1 MRFNKSPSPVGA
13 TSARPATGKSQSQ
26 DAITEALANYRG
38 VQAQLPANADLHY
51 KIAKTLRLM
60 DKNDD
65 AEAAYRRA
73 IELQPTHV
81 AALTDCADLLLE
93 SGRSELAIPLY
104 QAALLLEQNSS
115 VALHGLGT
123 ALRAIGHLELAMDA
137 YGKMLANLPN
147 SAVAHNNVGS
157 IQQAQ
162 GQIEEAMQS
171 FRRALELD
179 PRLTNAH
186 YNLGICLTNLGRFDE
201 SLASTEKALQID
213 PGHLQANTN
222 MSSVLFTQG
231 HKAEAINHAS
241 LALKDNP
248 QWEYLHSNLL
258 FYISHSEQCDPA
270 EMFAEHLRFG
280 AQFEAPL
287 RAGWPR
293 HANVRDPERR
303 LRVGFVSA
311 DLHSHAVASFITPIM
326 ENLCHAPGLEIF
338 AYANSLHDDAVSRHL
353 QELVSV
359 WRQVELLS
367 HEELAQMITSDA
379 IDILVDLSG
388 HTGHNRLL
396 AFARKPAPLQAS
408 WIGYP
413 GTTGL
418 QAMDYYL
425 SDRFFSPPG
434 LLDDQLTEKLVCL
447 PASAPFLP
455 AHNAPAIN
463 HLPASK
469 NGHITFGSFNR
480 ASKLSIEVVACWS
493 RLLRALPGAR
503 MLLAAMPDTQ
513 VSDRLRSWF
522 ASEGISADRLSFHG
536 RTNTHDYL
544 ALHHLV
550 DICLDTF
557 PYTGGTTTCHALW
570 MGVPTLT
577 MPGRSLPGRASAA
590 VNLQMGLNDFIA
602 RDVDDFVSKGVQ
614 AAGNIAHL
622 AALRAEMRARVEN
635 APMGQPALIAAGV
648 ELAMRTMWQRW
659 CDNLPAESFEVEIG
673 QGQHQRRSLG
683 INSQQEVNVE
693 AAILL
698 AIEHHQAGR
707 FVEAETLYIAV
718 IRSQPQHAIA
728 NHNMG
733 LLAGQLGFHDKA
745 LDYLQAAF
753 SAHPSEHQFCLS
765 YAQGLLQ
772 AGLPL
777 QALDVIN
784 NAIANGMDEAAAQAT
799 LQRIHAAITPV
810 NEFGTVQTE
819 QYPTPGGDAKAG
831 SAQQD
836 AAPTTLE
843 YRVNTASANPM
854 TIANM
859 NISTEDNF
867 LGVSEDN
874 PYAKQ
879 FLVLSYADGS
889 FSTIPHQFFRDWL
902 DEEPQFGSFYI
913 GRCSGLGVGSLVKYD
928 SNAQSLCIGRY
939 VAGGLRLRFL
949 LNGQHESRTISTSM
963 FSAQNLGLR
972 NAPPPQYADSI
983 IKNDVWLG
991 DEVMMLGGG
1000 IIENGC
1006 IIGARSLLPP
1016 NFRSEPYGIYAGSP
1030 ARLIR
1035 FRFSEKV
1042 RAALLELAWWEMPLT
1057 WLKENNDYFL
1067 LDMTAPDEQVLP
1079 IIALLRI
1086 SRDKFLAEATPDADI

>member
-1 MRFNKSPSPVGA
+1 MRQNIPSFLPIGA
-13 TSARPATGKSQSQ
+13 LAKT
-26 DAITEALANYRG
+26 AITKDQADKAVTAALANYRD
-38 VQAQLPANADLHY
+38 AQPSLPNNAEVHY
-51 KIAKTLRLM
+51 TIGKTLHAM
-60 DKNDD
+60 EKNDD

-73 IELQPTHV
+73 IELKPAHIS
-81 AALTDCADLLLE
+81 ALNDYANLLRE
-93 SGRSELAIPLY
+93 TGRNEQAISMY
-104 QAALLLEQNSS
+104 QTALLLDDGNAST
-115 VALHGLGT
+115 HIGLGI
-123 ALRAIGHLELAMDA
+123 ALRATGHLDLAIEA
-137 YGKMLANLPN
+137 YRTMLVRLPN
-147 SAVAHNNVGS
+147 NAVAHNNIGS
-157 IQQAQ
+157 IQQTQ
-162 GQIEEAMQS
+162 GQVEAAMQS
-171 FRRALELD
+171 FQRALEIE
-179 PRLTNAH
+179 PRFADAH
-186 YNLGICLTNLGRFDE
+186 CNMGICLMSLARFEE
-201 SLASTEKALQID
+201 SLESTAKALQLD
-213 PGHLQANTN
+213 TNHLQANTN
-222 MSSVLFTQG
+222 MGSVLFSMG
-231 HKAEAINHAS
+231 RNEEAIKHS
-241 LALKDNP
+241 RRALKNNP

-258 FYISHSEQCDPA
+258 FYISHSGQLDPA
-270 EMFAEHLRFG
+270 AMFAEHLRFSD
-280 AQFEAPL
+280 QFEAPQ
-287 RAGWPR
+287 RAAWPR

-303 LRVGFVSA
+303 LRIGFVSA
-311 DLHSHAVASFITPIM
+311 DLHSHAVANFITPIF
-326 ENLCHAPGLEIF
+326 ENLCHAPGLELL
-338 AYANSLHDDAVSRHL
+338 AYANSRHDDAVSRHL
-353 QELVSV
+353 QGLVSV

-367 HEELAQMITSDA
+367 HEELAQLITNDA
-379 IDILVDLSG
+379 IDILIDLSG
-388 HTGHNRLL
+388 HTGDNRLL

-434 LLDDQLTEKLVCL
+434 LLDDQFTEKLVRL
-447 PASAPFLP
+447 PVCAPFLP
-455 AHNAPAIN
+455 AQSAPSIN
-463 HLPASK
+463 PLPASEK
-469 NGHITFGSFNR
+469 GYITFGSFNR
-480 ASKLSIEVVACWS
+480 ASKLSPEVVALWS
-493 RLLRALPGAR
+493 QLLRALPGAK

-522 ASEGISADRLSFHG
+522 AKEGITVDRLSFHA

-544 ALHHLV
+544 AMYHLV
-550 DICLDTF
+550 DVCLDTF

-577 MPGRSLPGRASAA
+577 MPGLSLPSRASAA
-590 VNLQMGLNDFIA
+590 LNLQVGLDEFIA
-602 RDVDDFVSKGVQ
+602 HDGEDFVNKGLQV
-614 AAGNIAHL
+614 AGDITHL
-622 AALRAEMRARVEN
+622 AALRAGMRARVEN
-635 APMGQPALIAAGV
+635 SAIGQPALIAASV
-648 ELAMRTMWQRW
+648 ESALRTMWQRW
-659 CDNLPAESFEVEIG
+659 CANLPAMPFEVEVG

-683 INSQQEVNVE
+683 LNSQQEVNVD

-745 LDYLQAAF
+745 LCYLQAAF
-753 SAHPSEHQFCLS
+753 SAHPSEYQFCLS

-772 AGLPL
+772 AGLPM
-777 QALDVIN
+777 QALDIIN
-784 NAIANGMDEAAAQAT
+784 NAIANGVDEAAAQAT

-810 NEFGTVQTE
+810 NEFGIVQTE
-819 QYPTPGGDAKAG
+819 QDRTPGGNAKAN

-854 TIANM
+854 NIANM

-867 LGVSEDN
+867 LGVSEDT
-874 PYAKQ
+874 PYAEQ

-902 DEEPQFGSFYI
+902 DDEPQFGSFYI

-928 SNAQSLCIGRY
+928 SDAQSLCIGRY

-963 FSAQNLGLR
+963 FSVQGMGLR

-983 IKNDVWLG
+983 IKNDVWIG
-991 DEVMMLGGG
+991 DEMMMLGGG

-1006 IIGARSLLPP
+1006 IIGARSLLPS

-1057 WLKENNDYFL
+1057 WLKENNNYFL

-1079 IIALLRI
+1079 IIELLRI
-1086 SRDKFLAEATPDADI
+1086 SRDKFLAEAAPDADI